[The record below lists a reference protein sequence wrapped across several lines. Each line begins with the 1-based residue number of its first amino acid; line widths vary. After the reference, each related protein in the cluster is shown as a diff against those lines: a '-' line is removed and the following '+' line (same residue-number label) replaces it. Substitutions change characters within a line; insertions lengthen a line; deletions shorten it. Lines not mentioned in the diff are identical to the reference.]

1 MKNLV
6 VTVLTAL
13 ALLMLSCQSKA
24 QSDVTTE
31 TELQNDGKNIV
42 VETIMARRSI
52 RKYQPQ
58 AVNRDTMNIVLRCGI
73 NAPSAM
79 NAQDWEVRV
88 VDNQDFLNGLTSI
101 FKEKNKEMAER
112 DKDMKNMFRNAPTV
126 AFIASKKDSKFSAVD
141 CALMAE
147 NMMLAAKSM
156 GIGSV
161 CMAGPVEFLKGPDCT
176 DYLKKLGFSD
186 DYELLLTIGF
196 GYPAEEPAAKPRDES
211 KFKFVE

>member
-1 MKNLV
+1 MKNLF
-6 VTVLTAL
+6 VTVLTVL
-13 ALLMLSCQSKA
+13 TLLMPSCQSKA
-24 QSDVTTE
+24 QSDATTE
-31 TELQNDGKNIV
+31 TVPQNDGKNVV

-52 RKYQPQ
+52 RKYHPQ
-58 AVNRDTMNIVLRCGI
+58 AVNRDTMNIVLKCGI

-79 NAQDWEVRV
+79 NVQDWEVRV
-88 VDNQDFLNGLTSI
+88 VDNQEFLNGLTTI

-112 DKDMKNMFRNAPTV
+112 DKEMRNMFRNAPTV
-126 AFIASKKDSKFSAVD
+126 AFIAAKKDSKFSSVD

-147 NMMLAAKSM
+147 NMMIAAKSM

-161 CMAGPVEFLKGPDCT
+161 CMAGPVEFLKGPDCA
-176 DYLKKLGFSD
+176 DYLNKLGFSD

-211 KFKFVE
+211 KCKFVD

>member
-101 FKEKNKEMAER
+101 YKEKNKEVAER

-161 CMAGPVEFLKGPDCT
+161 CMAGPVEFLKGPDCI